1 MKRLLLLLSLLLLS
15 CVCMMAQ
22 RQIIVKTIS
31 GEVDTYPCNKDT
43 QIRLRNGKIEFQAP
57 NVTKEYSPGDIA
69 RLGFNALIESIALNH
84 EVYALQKGDSL
95 ALEATISPTYA
106 TNKTLLWR
114 SSDEDVVTVKQ
125 NGIDWCVKDGEAV
138 VTATATDGSGVA
150 ASCTFTCTNGIAI
163 VETDSQHMKIFKTD
177 GKQLPKLRPGINII
191 KFDNNTV
198 KKIFVKPQR

>member
-69 RLGFNALIESIALNH
+69 KLGFNALIESISLNH
-84 EVYALQKGDSL
+84 ELYAFQKGDSL

-125 NGIDWCVKDGEAV
+125 NGIAWCVKDGEAV

-191 KFDNNTV
+191 KFDNNTLR
-198 KKIFVKPQR
+198 KIFVKPQR

>member
-1 MKRLLLLLSLLLLS
+1 MKRLFFSLSLQLLS
-15 CVCMMAQ
+15 CISMMAQ
-22 RQIIVKTIS
+22 RQIIVKTSS

-43 QIRLRNGKIEFQAP
+43 QIRLRNGKIEFQTP
-57 NVTKEYSPGDIA
+57 NATKEYSPGDISK
-69 RLGFNALIESIALNH
+69 LDFKALIESIALNH

-95 ALEATISPTYA
+95 ALKATISPTYA

-125 NGIDWCVKDGEAV
+125 NGIAWCVKDGEAV

-163 VETDSQHMKIFKTD
+163 VETDSQHMNIFKTD

>member
-1 MKRLLLLLSLLLLS
+1 MKRLLFSLSLLLLS
-15 CVCMMAQ
+15 CFSMMAQ
-22 RQIIVKTIS
+22 RQIIVKTSS

-43 QIRLRNGKIEFQAP
+43 QIRLRNGKIEFQTP
-57 NVTKEYSPGDIA
+57 NATKEYSPSDIA
-69 RLGFNALIESIALNH
+69 KLGFNALIESIALNH

-114 SSDEDVVTVKQ
+114 SSDEDVVTVTQ
-125 NGIDWCVKDGEAV
+125 DGVAWCINDGEAV
-138 VTATATDGSGVA
+138 VTATATDGSGVT

-198 KKIFVKPQR
+198 RKIFVKPQR